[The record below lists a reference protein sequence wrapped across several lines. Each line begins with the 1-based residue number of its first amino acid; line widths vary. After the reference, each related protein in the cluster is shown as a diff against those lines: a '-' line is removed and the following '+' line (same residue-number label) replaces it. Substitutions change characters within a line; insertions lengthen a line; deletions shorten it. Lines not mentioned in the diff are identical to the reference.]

1 MSGSGA
7 KMLHLSKLHA
17 TGNDFLV
24 MVDMEGAWGE
34 RGSELMDRATRSA
47 LCDRATGV
55 GADGLIR
62 ILPGTG
68 EADISMELANAD
80 GAWAE
85 MSGNGIR
92 CLAWVA
98 ARHRLIGG
106 TAPTADAMT
115 VDTLAGIRTVNL
127 YRSRGTGEVTS
138 ARVGMGAVTFD
149 PPAIPLDAPSAFDLA
164 FAIGDVR
171 YRGDAAGMG
180 NPHLVVVV
188 DDPDA
193 VPLTVHGPAIETD
206 ARFPART
213 NVEFISC
220 DGNGG
225 LQMRVWE
232 RGIGE
237 TRSCGT
243 GACAAAAVAHRRE
256 LVGTA
261 VDVTVPGGKLRVEL
275 GGSSSLDGEMYLSG
289 PVVHVL
295 DMDIDLDR
303 LRSSAGL
310 GAR

>member
-1 MSGSGA
+1 MNRPGA
-7 KMLHLSKLHA
+7 RTLHLSKLHA

-24 MVDMEGAWGE
+24 LVDTDGVWGE
-34 RGSELMDRATRSA
+34 RGAELMDRATRPA

-62 ILPGTG
+62 ILAGTG
-68 EADISMELANAD
+68 DADISMELANAD

-98 ARHRLIGG
+98 AKHGLIGG
-106 TAPTADAMT
+106 SASTVDTMT
-115 VDTLAGIRTVNL
+115 VDTLAGVRTVDL
-127 YRSRGTGEVTS
+127 DRSEGTGEVVS

-149 PPAIPLDAPSAFDLA
+149 PTVIPLDAPSAFDLA
-164 FAIGDVR
+164 IAAGDAR

-193 VPLTVHGPAIETD
+193 VPLAVHGPMIETD

-213 NVEFISC
+213 NVEFISP
-220 DGNGG
+220 DGSRG
-225 LQMRVWE
+225 LRMRVWE

-243 GACAAAAVAHRRE
+243 GACAAASVAHRRE
-256 LVGTA
+256 LVGAA

-275 GGSSSLDGEMYLSG
+275 ESSGSLDGEIYLSG
-289 PVVHVL
+289 PVVHVF
-295 DMDIDLDR
+295 DVDIDLDR
-303 LRSSAGL
+303 LRSSAGP
-310 GAR
+310 GI